1 MAECIGVMI
10 AVIALA
16 LTVFLERRRI
26 SSEFDQFK
34 RDLANKNLSR
44 QTPSYDSHR
53 QAPSYYETPSSSN
66 DAGSVVLAIFKALC
80 AVGVGGFSF
89 VWVAVMALSGYLH
102 GAVPES
108 YNYFLL
114 ATLVAG
120 FVYGIIDLR
129 KRPWWFIFLFM
140 ILSGFG
146 GLVIWVFLET

>member
-34 RDLANKNLSR
+34 RDLANKNASR
-44 QTPSYDSHR
+44 QTPSYDSRR

-80 AVGVGGFSF
+80 AVGVSGFSF
-89 VWVAVMALSGYLH
+89 VWMAACIFSGLNWDQTDFY
-102 GAVPES
+102 GAI
-108 YNYFLL
+108 LL
-114 ATLVAG
+114 VTLVIG
-120 FVYGIIDLR
+120 FLYGIVDLR

-146 GLVIWVFLET
+146 GLVIWAFLET